1 MSENT
6 AVDVDR
12 LLGGDADEE
21 VCAGYP
27 RILHR
32 CERRVAEQLA
42 VCDPLIGRILDTV
55 KERSR
60 TDAYDR
66 YAAQRLS
73 KLNICQHISISSL
86 YFL

>member
-1 MSENT
+1 MKNSFDKYKKV
-6 AVDVDR
+6 AVI
-12 LLGGDADEE
+12 GCGFI
-21 VCAGYP
+21 GYSWG
-27 RILHR
+27 
-32 CERRVAEQLA
+32 VAFARKGLETWMYNR
-42 VCDPLIGRILDTV
+42 PSKTLDTV